1 MLQKPTREST
11 SEPRLHGAWAAK
23 DCSAFPAAPF
33 GARTPTGYPP
43 QIADFA
49 AMNPTATSPAVEGR
63 TVLYHRRHAKQ
74 QRSKIVGHLGPA
86 VVLVTGLA
94 PVLTGAEPLTALL
107 ALEVAVGAAYLLLMV
122 RELRQLRRAPF
133 HREPVAWL
141 ELAAAGILAFESYH
155 SWHRH
160 HAADAAAGLHRVHLL
175 PWVYA
180 ALAGVYVALAFRLKQ
195 LAGRRFLHLHA
206 GGFAVRTRQLGPAH
220 DLRWADLAAAEPA
233 GPADLLL
240 RRAGGHTQR
249 VSFAHLHDG
258 PAHRDRLL
266 AHARAALAPAPLPGA

>member
-1 MLQKPTREST
+1 MNT
-11 SEPRLHGAWAAK
+11 AA
-23 DCSAFPAAPF
+23 SPAA
-33 GARTPTGYPP
+33 
-43 QIADFA
+43 
-49 AMNPTATSPAVEGR
+49 EGR

-74 QRSKIVGHLGPA
+74 QRGKIFGHLAPA

-122 RELRQLRRAPF
+122 RELRQLRHDPF
-133 HREPVAWL
+133 HRERVAWL

-195 LAGRRFLHLHA
+195 LDGCRFLHLRPD
-206 GGFAVRTRQLGPAH
+206 GFAVRTTRLGPAH

-233 GPADLLL
+233 EPTDVLL
-240 RRAGGHTQR
+240 RRPDGRTHR
-249 VSFAHLHDG
+249 ISFAHLHDG
-258 PAHRDRLL
+258 AAHRDRLL
-266 AHARAALAPAPLPGA
+266 AHYQLAVNSEQ